1 MKKNVYLSEN
11 VNNALVEYLIT
22 NGWTIKIVSAYSEI
36 KTGISSHPDI
46 YMCKLGVLDEAEVF
60 FGDRAALGE
69 KYPADV
75 IYNAACTGKY
85 FIHNLKYTSPEL
97 LKLAENRGFTLINT
111 RQGYAKCSLALID
124 ENSVITSDEGTA
136 KALKNAGLDVLLIEK
151 GYVRLEG
158 YDYGF
163 IGGACGRVGNVMVF
177 NGNLAAHPD
186 YGRIESFILSK
197 GLLLK
202 FFPEYPLEDI
212 GSVIT
217 EIREE

>member
-1 MKKNVYLSEN
+1 MKKNIYLSEN

-22 NGWTIKIVSAYSEI
+22 KGWTIKIVPPYSKI

-46 YMCKLGVLDEAEVF
+46 YMCKLGIFDEAEVF
-60 FGDRAALGE
+60 FGDKAALGE

-75 IYNAACTGKY
+75 VYNAACTGKY

-97 LKLAENRGFTLINT
+97 LKLAKNRGFTLINT
-111 RQGYAKCSLALID
+111 RQGYSKCSLALID
-124 ENSVITSDEGTA
+124 ENSVITSDEGAA

-151 GYVRLEG
+151 AHILLKG

-177 NGNLAAHPD
+177 NGDISAHPD
-186 YGRIESFILSK
+186 YERIEDFILSK
-197 GLLLK
+197 GLSLK

-212 GSVIT
+212 GSLIT
-217 EIREE
+217 EICEE